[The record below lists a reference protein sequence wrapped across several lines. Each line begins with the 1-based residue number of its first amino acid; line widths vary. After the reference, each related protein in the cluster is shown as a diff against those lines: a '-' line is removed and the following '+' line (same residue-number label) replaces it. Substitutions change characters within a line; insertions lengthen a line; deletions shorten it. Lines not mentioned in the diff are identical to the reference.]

1 MIAKRRTSAALA
13 GLAAVSL
20 ALAACGGSSGG
31 ASSSAAQSSPG
42 ATSASGG
49 GESSS
54 AAATCE
60 SINVFLIPSP
70 SADALKKMTPDFT
83 AKTGIKV
90 NFTEVEYGTAH
101 QKALLSIQ
109 SKQGAYDVVQFD
121 NTFLAAFAK
130 AGALKDI
137 GQEVANSK
145 EYDIADIPTSL
156 QNYGDFGGTKY
167 GLMLSTEPFI
177 QWYRGDIY
185 DKLGLKPAT
194 TWDEYK
200 ANAEKIQ
207 ASGQAAGQMMG
218 FGPNTTW
225 WWMQLVWSYGGAL
238 YDSDFKPTVN
248 TPEAVAATEY
258 YKSLLASSPKG
269 ALGATGDDVTVQFVG
284 SDIGQMIQYS
294 GYAAGVFDPESSK
307 NAATIKTAAVPAGKV
322 NTVELAGWNIG
333 IPSDSP
339 APECGWQWLEYML
352 GKSNAKTL
360 LENGAAAIGRIS
372 IIDDPALVK
381 QYPYLSLLN
390 IPSDVVVNTYP
401 QIVVWPEFDKVASDN
416 LAKILSGEVDVKA
429 GLDAMQAAL
438 EPVLAKE
445 PK

>member
-1 MIAKRRTSAALA
+1 MITMRRTSATLA
-13 GLAAVSL
+13 GIAIAAL
-20 ALAACGGSSGG
+20 ALAACGSSGG
-31 ASSSAAQSSPG
+31 GGSSSAAPSPTG
-42 ATSASGG
+42 SGS
-49 GESSS
+49 SSS
-54 AAATCE
+54 APAPTCE

-70 SADALKKMTPDFT
+70 SADALKAMSPAFT
-83 AKTGIKV
+83 EETGIAV

-130 AGALKDI
+130 AGALTDI
-137 GQEVANSK
+137 GPWVAGSA
-145 EYDIADIPTSL
+145 EYDINDIPPSL
-156 QNYGDFGGTKY
+156 QNYGDFNGVKY

-207 ASGQAAGQMMG
+207 ASGEASGQMMG

-225 WWMQLVWSYGGAL
+225 WWMQLVWSYGGTL
-238 YDSDFKPTVN
+238 YDSAYKPTVN
-248 TPEAVAATEY
+248 TPEAAAATEY
-258 YKSLLASSPKG
+258 YKSLLASSPQG
-269 ALGATGDDVTVQFVG
+269 ALGATGDDVTLQFVG
-284 SDIGQMIQYS
+284 SDIGQMVQYS

-307 NAATIKTAAVPAGKV
+307 NAANIKVAAVPAGKV

-333 IPSDSP
+333 VPSDSP
-339 APECGWQWLEYML
+339 APECGWKWLEYML

-372 IIDDPALVK
+372 IVDDPALVA

-390 IPSDVVVNTYP
+390 IGPEVVVNTYP

-416 LAKILSGEVDVKA
+416 LAKILSGEVEVQA

>member
-1 MIAKRRTSAALA
+1 MFNKRRN
-13 GLAAVSL
+13 AAVVGTAAVAL
-20 ALAACGGSSGG
+20 VLAACSSGG
-31 ASSSAAQSSPG
+31 D
-42 ATSASGG
+42 ATSTEETDASAG
-49 GESSS
+49 S
-54 AAATCE
+54 AQAEGNADEAASTCD

-70 SADALKKMTPDFT
+70 SADAIKAMTPAFSE
-83 AKTGIKV
+83 ATGIDV
-90 NFTEVEYGTAH
+90 EFTEVEYGTAH

-109 SKQGAYDVVQFD
+109 SGQEAFDVVQFD

-130 AGALKDI
+130 AGALTDI
-137 GQEVANSK
+137 GDWVANSA
-145 EYDIADIPTSL
+145 EYDINDIPTSL
-156 QNYGDFGGTKY
+156 QNYGDFDGVKY
-167 GLMLSTEPFI
+167 GLMLSTEPYI

-185 DKLGLKPAT
+185 DSLGLEPAT

-200 ANAEKIQ
+200 ANAEAIQ
-207 ASGQAAGQMMG
+207 ASGLASGQMMG

-225 WWMQLVWSYGGAL
+225 WWMQLVWSYGGTL
-238 YDSDFKPTVN
+238 YDSDFNPTVN
-248 TPEAVAATEY
+248 TPEAAAATEY
-258 YKSLLASSPKG
+258 YKSLLASSPQG
-269 ALGATGDDVTVQFVG
+269 ALGATGDDVTLQFVG

-294 GYAAGVFDPESSK
+294 GYAAGVFDPESSP
-307 NAATIKTAAVPAGKV
+307 NAANIRVAPVPAGTV

-339 APECGWQWLEYML
+339 SPDCGWQFLEYMM

-372 IIDDPALVK
+372 IIDDPSL
-381 QYPYLSLLN
+381 QEEYPYLSLLN
-390 IPSDVVVNTYP
+390 IAPDVVVNTYP

-416 LAKILSGEVDVKA
+416 LAKILSGEVDVQA

-438 EPVLAKE
+438 EPVMANE